1 MMDNIAQILQQ
12 NPSIAALAVFVG
24 GLLSASS
31 PCVLAI
37 IPAVIGYVGG
47 YSQGNRKAAATY
59 ALLFALGLALTFTAL
74 GALAALMGQ
83 MMGDVGRVW
92 YWIVAGVAIVM
103 GLSLMGVFE
112 ISFPFASKLQTKRRG
127 ALGAFLLGLLF
138 GVVSS
143 PCATPVLVAIL
154 AFVAT
159 QGQILYGVV
168 LLFIYAIGHCALIVL
183 AGVATGFVEKAMQS
197 KGVANFSVWSKR
209 VSGVLI
215 TLAGLYI
222 FYLNV

>member
-1 MMDNIAQILQQ
+1 MIENIAQVLQQ
-12 NPSIAALAVFVG
+12 NPSIAVFAVFVG

-37 IPAVIGYVGG
+37 IPAVIGFVGG
-47 YSQGNRKAAATY
+47 YSQGNRRAAITY
-59 ALLFALGLALTFTAL
+59 ALLFAVGLALTFTVL

-83 MMGDVGRVW
+83 MMGDVGRIW
-92 YWIVAGVAIVM
+92 YWIVAAVAVLM

-112 ISFPFASKLQTKRRG
+112 FSIPFASKLQTKRRG

-159 QGQILYGVV
+159 QGQILYGVI
-168 LLFIYAIGHCALIVL
+168 LLFVYAVGHCALIVL
-183 AGVATGFVEKAMQS
+183 AGVATGFVEKAVQS
-197 KGVANFSVWSKR
+197 KGVANFSAWSKR
-209 VSGVLI
+209 ISGALI

-222 FYLNV
+222 LYQNI

>member
-1 MMDNIAQILQQ
+1 MIENIAQVLQQ
-12 NPSIAALAVFVG
+12 NPSIAVFAVFVG

-37 IPAVIGYVGG
+37 IPAVIGFVGG
-47 YSQGNRKAAATY
+47 YSQGNRRAAITY
-59 ALLFALGLALTFTAL
+59 ALLFAVGLALTFTVL

-83 MMGDVGRVW
+83 MMGDVGRIW
-92 YWIVAGVAIVM
+92 YWIVAAVAVLM

-112 ISFPFASKLQTKRRG
+112 FSIPFASKLQTKRRG

-159 QGQILYGVV
+159 QGRILYGVI
-168 LLFIYAIGHCALIVL
+168 LLFVYAVGHCALIVL
-183 AGVATGFVEKAMQS
+183 AGVATGFVEKTVQS
-197 KGVANFSVWSKR
+197 KGVANFSAWSKR
-209 VSGVLI
+209 ISGALI

-222 FYLNV
+222 LYQNI

>member
-1 MMDNIAQILQQ
+1 MIENIAQVLQQ
-12 NPSIAALAVFVG
+12 NPSIAVFAVFVG

-37 IPAVIGYVGG
+37 IPAVIGFVGG
-47 YSQGNRKAAATY
+47 YSQGNRRAAITY
-59 ALLFALGLALTFTAL
+59 ALLFAVGLALTFTVL

-83 MMGDVGRVW
+83 MMGDVGRIW
-92 YWIVAGVAIVM
+92 YWIVAAVAVLM

-112 ISFPFASKLQTKRRG
+112 FSIPFASKLQTKRRG

-159 QGQILYGVV
+159 QGQILYGVI
-168 LLFIYAIGHCALIVL
+168 LLFVYAVGHCALIVL
-183 AGVATGFVEKAMQS
+183 AGVATGFVEKAVQS
-197 KGVANFSVWSKR
+197 KGVANFSAWSKR
-209 VSGVLI
+209 ISGALI

-222 FYLNV
+222 LYCNT